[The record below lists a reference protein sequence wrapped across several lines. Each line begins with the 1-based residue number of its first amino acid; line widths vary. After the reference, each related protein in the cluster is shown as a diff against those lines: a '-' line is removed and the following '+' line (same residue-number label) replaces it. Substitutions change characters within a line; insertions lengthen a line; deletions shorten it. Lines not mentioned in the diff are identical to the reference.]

1 MEEDIHDFS
10 TSRSKSSIK
19 IEERL
24 KEAMDK
30 ASDKL
35 KYETAHDDEL
45 IHALSVVA
53 DFIKR
58 KRRVCYGGTAM
69 NAILPDS
76 KKFYDPRVDLP
87 DYDFYTPDVEGDVKE
102 LVEQLN
108 TEGFKEVYHK
118 VGIHEGTKKI
128 MVNFTPIADISLIE
142 PDLYAILL
150 RRSILKEGMHYTDE
164 NVLRMMMYLELSRPK
179 GMVDRWPKVFERLQL
194 INSLFPIR
202 GCTKIARQRGKIPLS
217 ARRAILDYVVEWH
230 RILCNGSLIPL
241 YTQGIRKKNAKF
253 QIQDGGAVLFTSP
266 DPKVDSIALKKI
278 LGDDVKLLRHSARG
292 EIVPERI
299 EIQQDGKTLCMVV
312 QEIACHS
319 YNTLPL
325 PDGRKIFI
333 GSPEFLITLYLS
345 LAIFTTNVDN
355 LLGSNV
361 LCQVSQLIRLARENY
376 SAKGSQFPPFSG
388 DCRGHQTRFASL
400 LREKVKRIQRE
411 KDMASTRRRSPSKR
425 SATRKAR

>member
-1 MEEDIHDFS
+1 
-10 TSRSKSSIK
+10 
-19 IEERL
+19 
-24 KEAMDK
+24 
-30 ASDKL
+30 
-35 KYETAHDDEL
+35 
-45 IHALSVVA
+45 
-53 DFIKR
+53 
-58 KRRVCYGGTAM
+58 
-69 NAILPDS
+69 
-76 KKFYDPRVDLP
+76 
-87 DYDFYTPDVEGDVKE
+87 
-102 LVEQLN
+102 
-108 TEGFKEVYHK
+108 
-118 VGIHEGTKKI
+118 
-128 MVNFTPIADISLIE
+128 
-142 PDLYAILL
+142 
-150 RRSILKEGMHYTDE
+150 
-164 NVLRMMMYLELSRPK
+164 
-179 GMVDRWPKVFERLQL
+179 
-194 INSLFPIR
+194 
-202 GCTKIARQRGKIPLS
+202 
-217 ARRAILDYVVEWH
+217 
-230 RILCNGSLIPL
+230 
-241 YTQGIRKKNAKF
+241 
-253 QIQDGGAVLFTSP
+253 
-266 DPKVDSIALKKI
+266 LKKI